1 MTYDATSPLW
11 PRADESFFRDRTF
24 RVLRQSGPHCVST
37 VLGILTG
44 TSPAEF
50 QGRINTQDPVS
61 WSEALQQW
69 DMKLAYC
76 PTDARKLK
84 HYMKELVAL
93 DDLFTLSYYT
103 TKDPKAILGEPNSDG
118 WVTGS
123 HIVILHRSKIL
134 DPQSGPE
141 TEAFDHPCNDY
152 HTKRIFRVVPA
163 SHLQGL

>member
-1 MTYDATSPLW
+1 M
-11 PRADESFFRDRTF
+11 
-24 RVLRQSGPHCVST
+24 
-37 VLGILTG
+37 
-44 TSPAEF
+44 
-50 QGRINTQDPVS
+50 NTQDPVS
-61 WSEALQQW
+61 WSEALQKW

-103 TKDPKAILGEPNSDG
+103 PPNPNAILGEPNSDG
-118 WVTGS
+118 WVTS
-123 HIVILHRSKIL
+123 FHIVILHRSKIL
-134 DPQSGPE
+134 DPLSGTE

-163 SHLQGL
+163 DHLRGL